1 MGSLAAY
8 SIKSAILL
16 SILFAIYMLTLGRKK
31 WPSLRRFSLLGIC
44 LASLSLPL
52 LYAYSMHIRPVATD
66 MDLTLHTPT
75 VNVSDN
81 FTPLIF
87 TVIAGIIASGICVSI
102 VISIIGLIRI
112 QTLRTTTAYSHGF
125 KFKVI
130 DNVQTSPFCFCG
142 SIYISKEDLDDIPEM
157 ILTHET
163 SHIGHLHFIDLFIG
177 RILLILQWWNPLVW
191 LFVREMQQV
200 HEYQADNDV
209 LNAGYD
215 SKEYQYLLLNRAI
228 GDTRY
233 SFVSGFK
240 HSELKKRLRM
250 INRENSGRMKVI
262 ALLVIMLTSAS
273 FASFALRNSSIIL
286 FINEKLSAINI
297 DSFRQTMVELEVKT
311 LEGQPHVI
319 VDGTDIPS
327 ESINSIDPSA
337 IKSISV
343 RKDQPEYPYGV
354 IEIETKPGMNIH
366 KTDDSPKTEE
376 TEGIKVIGYGM
387 QKRNSN

>member
-1 MGSLAAY
+1 
-8 SIKSAILL
+8 
-16 SILFAIYMLTLGRKK
+16 
-31 WPSLRRFSLLGIC
+31 
-44 LASLSLPL
+44 
-52 LYAYSMHIRPVATD
+52 

-112 QTLRTTTAYSHGF
+112 QTLRTTTVYSHGF

-130 DNVQTSPFCFCG
+130 DNVQISPFCFCG

-250 INRENSGRMKVI
+250 INREKSGRMKVI

-297 DSFRQTMVELEVKT
+297 DSFRQTMVEPEVKT
-311 LEGQPHVI
+311 LEGQPHII
-319 VDGTDIPS
+319 VNGTDMPS